1 LKASLAPFAFVLE
14 VALTP
19 DRRLALAD
27 VAQVRANLTERGFH
41 LQMPP
46 PLVAPVRVP
55 RRDD

>member
-1 LKASLAPFAFVLE
+1 
-14 VALTP
+14 
-19 DRRLALAD
+19 
-27 VAQVRANLTERGFH
+27 VRANLTERGFH